1 MSKNKKINIIN
12 KHVLNNKKEYILV
25 TLIFIIGIFLGVMF
39 INNSK
44 EEQRAEITAYLNN
57 YVETIKNTEKLETTK
72 MLKTSFLHNIGIG
85 IALWF
90 FGTTLIGI
98 PIVFGIIL
106 YKGFCLGYTISATI
120 ITLGIGKGMT
130 FILTVL
136 LLQNIIFV
144 PCIIAIAVSGI
155 KLYKSIVRDKNRENI
170 KMEVIRHTLF
180 SSIMVIILLVASV
193 VEILIS
199 TNIFKK
205 IIKYF

>member
-120 ITLGIGKGMT
+120 ITLGIFT
-130 FILTVL
+130 IL
-136 LLQNIIFV
+136 
-144 PCIIAIAVSGI
+144 S
-155 KLYKSIVRDKNRENI
+155 KNPLSKNKE
-170 KMEVIRHTLF
+170 
-180 SSIMVIILLVASV
+180 
-193 VEILIS
+193 
-199 TNIFKK
+199 
-205 IIKYF
+205 

>member
-1 MSKNKKINIIN
+1 
-12 KHVLNNKKEYILV
+12 
-25 TLIFIIGIFLGVMF
+25 
-39 INNSK
+39 
-44 EEQRAEITAYLNN
+44 
-57 YVETIKNTEKLETTK
+57 
-72 MLKTSFLHNIGIG
+72 
-85 IALWF
+85 
-90 FGTTLIGI
+90 
-98 PIVFGIIL
+98 
-106 YKGFCLGYTISATI
+106 
-120 ITLGIGKGMT
+120 MT